1 MPVEINALERSDSWR
16 GGENYRPVTII
27 LDTDKNTLTIAGLW
41 GKTYALVEVTD
52 EAAENTQPTKEDE

>member
-1 MPVEINALERSDSWR
+1 MTIEINALERSLIWR
-16 GGENYRPVTII
+16 GGEYYRPVTLI
-27 LDTDKNTLTIAGLW
+27 LDTVMNTLTIVGLW